1 MFKDSVESVKRV
13 ASFAGRLVGGGGGGQ
28 AGGGGRAYGMV
39 QVERQREKSDTAIS
53 KIGSKTGRSSAI

>member
-39 QVERQREKSDTAIS
+39 QVERQREKSRHRD
-53 KIGSKTGRSSAI
+53 K